1 MSERRRSSAR
11 ITLVL
16 IGSAAMAR
24 DLDSRIT
31 ELVSDH
37 YASREEC
44 AADWGAPEY
53 CERVNVTG
61 ASSSGGHVYFRG
73 PTYYPGSRD
82 RLQQQIREG
91 MGQRGLAPS
100 DRAVA
105 RSTLPAATSRGGF
118 GTSARSFSS
127 GG

>member
-1 MSERRRSSAR
+1 MSNRRRASAR

-16 IGSAAMAR
+16 IGSAAVVGCAPQPTA
-24 DLDSRIT
+24 I
-31 ELVSDH
+31 VSDH

-44 AADWGAPEY
+44 AADWGAPDY
-53 CERVNVTG
+53 CERVAVTG
-61 ASSSGGHVYFRG
+61 AGGSGGQVYFRG

-82 RLQQQIREG
+82 RLQQQIRDG
-91 MGQRGLAPS
+91 LGQRGLAPS

-118 GTSARSFSS
+118 GTSARSYSS

>member
-1 MSERRRSSAR
+1 MSDRRRSSAR
-11 ITLVL
+11 IALVL
-16 IGSAAMAR
+16 IGSAAVAGC
-24 DLDSRIT
+24 SPNPAEI
-31 ELVSDH
+31 VSDH
-37 YASREEC
+37 YASREAC

-53 CERVNVTG
+53 CERVSVTG
-61 ASSSGGHVYFRG
+61 SGGSGGHVYFRG

-82 RLQQQIREG
+82 RLQQQIRDG
-91 MGQRGLAPS
+91 VGQRGLAPS

>member
-1 MSERRRSSAR
+1 MSNRRRASAR

-16 IGSAAMAR
+16 IGSAAVVGCAR
-24 DLDSRIT
+24 TPADT
-31 ELVSDH
+31 VVDH

-44 AADWGAPEY
+44 AADWGAPAY
-53 CERVNVTG
+53 CDRVSVAG
-61 ASSSGGHVYFRG
+61 AGGSGGQDYYRG
-73 PTYYPGSRD
+73 PTYYAGTRD

-91 MGQRGLAPS
+91 VGQRGLVPS

-105 RSTLPAATSRGGF
+105 RATTPAATSRGGF
-118 GTSARSFSS
+118 GTSARSYSS

>member
-16 IGSAAMAR
+16 IGSAAVVGCSPKPTA
-24 DLDSRIT
+24 I
-31 ELVSDH
+31 VSDH

-44 AADWGAPEY
+44 AADWGAPDH

-61 ASSSGGHVYFRG
+61 ASGSGGHVYFRG

-82 RLQQQIREG
+82 RLQEQIREG
-91 MGQRGLAPS
+91 VGQRGLAPS

-105 RSTLPAATSRGGF
+105 RSTLPAATSRSGF
-118 GTSARSFSS
+118 GASARGFSS